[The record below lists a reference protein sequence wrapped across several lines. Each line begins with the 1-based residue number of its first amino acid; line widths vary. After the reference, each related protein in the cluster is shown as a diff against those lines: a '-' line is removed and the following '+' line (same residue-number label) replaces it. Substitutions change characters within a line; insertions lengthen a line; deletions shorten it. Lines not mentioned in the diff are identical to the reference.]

1 MKKYLYHY
9 TKDEVEDAI
18 SNGVCWICDTSVAE
32 KCFSI
37 PSSICLS
44 YADTVYEFNCC
55 SAVLNQYGC
64 NGCGG
69 SFDPDYGG
77 EIESETDIPNMCG
90 RCVDKEAKKN
100 D

>member
-1 MKKYLYHY
+1 MKKYWYHY
-9 TKDEVEDAI
+9 TEDEVEDAI
-18 SNGVCWICDTSVAE
+18 SNGVCWVCDTSVAE
-32 KCFSI
+32 N
-37 PSSICLS
+37 
-44 YADTVYEFNCC
+44 ADTVYEFNCC

-90 RCVDKEAKKN
+90 RCVDKEVTA
-100 D
+100 